1 MDYNNSLYFFIYSST
16 IRRKALMKRHVA
28 LALAALFCGTT
39 LFACI
44 SARDHRENL
53 GSTAER
59 EITAGNVK
67 RFIKKGIS
75 GAEVAEA
82 LGSPNIT
89 TKDDNGRETWV
100 YDKIAT
106 EVSYDQSNMGWFLFL
121 AAGSQRSGASSQ
133 TQRTLTV
140 VIKFD
145 ANDKVD
151 TFSYHQSKF

>member
-1 MDYNNSLYFFIYSST
+1 
-16 IRRKALMKRHVA
+16 MKKHTT
-28 LALAALFCGTT
+28 LALAALVCSTT
-39 LFACI
+39 LFACV
-44 SARDHRENL
+44 SGREHRENL

-75 GAEVAEA
+75 GAQVAEA

-89 TKDDNGRETWV
+89 TRDDNGRETWV

-106 EVSYDQSNMGWFLFL
+106 EVSYDQSSFGWFVIL
-121 AAGSQRSGASSQ
+121 AGGTQNSGAASQ